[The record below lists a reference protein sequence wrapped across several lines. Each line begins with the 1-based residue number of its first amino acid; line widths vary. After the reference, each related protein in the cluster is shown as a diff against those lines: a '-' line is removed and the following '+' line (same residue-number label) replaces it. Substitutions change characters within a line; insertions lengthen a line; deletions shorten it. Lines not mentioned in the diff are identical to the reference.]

1 MESEREM
8 VEIKKCVF
16 LRSHLGELHAG
27 TVSGVARHGLYVTL
41 DAFFVEGLVHVSRL
55 PGFFELDERAH
66 MLVSRGSRQRLRL
79 GDRVTVRV
87 DAADPV
93 RGRIDFSLAR

>member
-1 MESEREM
+1 
-8 VEIKKCVF
+8 
-16 LRSHLGELHAG
+16 
-27 TVSGVARHGLYVTL
+27 
-41 DAFFVEGLVHVSRL
+41 
-55 PGFFELDERAH
+55 

-93 RGRIDFSLAR
+93 RGRIDFSLARTAIADGSAARAQPEQAKRAARRSRAKS

>member
-1 MESEREM
+1 MAAH
-8 VEIKKCVF
+8 VGEI
-16 LRSHLGELHAG
+16 HAG

-55 PGFFELDERAH
+55 PGHFELDERAH
-66 MLVSRGSRQRLRL
+66 ALVARNSRQRLRL
-79 GDRVTVRV
+79 GDRVTVNV

-93 RGRIDFSLAR
+93 RGRIDFSLARSRAESRP

>member
-1 MESEREM
+1 M
-8 VEIKKCVF
+8 
-16 LRSHLGELHAG
+16 
-27 TVSGVARHGLYVTL
+27 TL
-41 DAFFVEGLVHVSRL
+41 DAFFVDGLVPLRTLRGHYE
-55 PGFFELDERAH
+55 FDERAH

-87 DAADPV
+87 DAVDPV